1 MLRSAPPLRRGAL
14 LIRGRNK
21 GSICNGPGSA
31 EQREE
36 RCTASGTR
44 GTRIVYA
51 MNMRAADASVSR
63 APKAM
68 KIFPISDVCPQAESS
83 ELAATGA

>member
-1 MLRSAPPLRRGAL
+1 MLRGAPLLRRGAL
-14 LIRGRNK
+14 LIRGR
-21 GSICNGPGSA
+21 NGPGSA

-44 GTRIVYA
+44 GTRLRTAYA

-63 APKAM
+63 PPKAM
-68 KIFPISDVCPQAESS
+68 KIFPISEVWPQAESS
-83 ELAATGA
+83 ELITAGA